1 MRRKN
6 VSTRD
11 FLRALQKLGFV
22 EARPPNGSHMLLQ
35 HPNSG
40 LVVTVPTSRSEIPPA
55 MLYGIERQMEN
66 FRIITKEKF
75 EGML

>member
-1 MRRKN
+1 LRKKG

-22 EARPPNGSHMLLQ
+22 ETRPPEGSHMLLR
-35 HPNSG
+35 HPDSG
-40 LVVTVPTSRSEIPPA
+40 LLVTVPTSRSEIPLA
-55 MLYGIERQMEN
+55 MRYGIERQMEN
-66 FRIITKEKF
+66 FRIITREKF